1 MEDVIAGYRRLLRL
15 LEEERESACRCMDDR
30 YLQAYLK
37 IIEQEE
43 EKLQTEL
50 RLLCNNI
57 K

>member
-50 RLLCNNI
+50 RLLCNNM